1 MNIQYYKKDV
11 YGNPLFYV
19 VGAEG
24 AAIKKLTGKKTVD
37 QRDLDALEALGHTTE
52 LIHFTVA
59 SIEEEW
65 YRLRTT
71 R

>member
-1 MNIQYYKKDV
+1 MNIKYFRRNV
-11 YGNPLFYV
+11 YGQDLLYI

-24 AAIKKLTGKKTVD
+24 DAIKTLTGKKTVD